1 MPAYSPDGQRIAYAW
16 SDPLPNSDYEIFTI
30 DATGGTPFQVTN
42 NDVEDSMLSYSPD
55 GRNIAYTVF
64 DGTDSEIYTIDH
76 NGGTLIQVTNN
87 RREDFEPSW
96 GSLP

>member
-1 MPAYSPDGQRIAYAW
+1 
-16 SDPLPNSDYEIFTI
+16 
-30 DATGGTPFQVTN
+30 
-42 NDVEDSMLSYSPD
+42 MLSYSPD